1 MNVLIAADYSAPSSG
16 NFIASVIALGRKIR
30 ANGGNVIYA
39 FPQKKDWADWLER
52 EGFKV
57 YFADI
62 YKMNNEEQADF
73 LNTLINENNID
84 IVHVHF
90 SMFYHALISKRKTFK
105 GVKIIFHDH
114 MDFGVDGNLFKQKI
128 RNIVLSL
135 VYRIKKLTV
144 VTVMEKKLHYYPF
157 VKKKWF
163 VPNGLSLERNIE
175 HSMTRQEMR
184 AKLGV
189 DENEKLCLLLGW
201 DMKRKGLDIA
211 TKAVEYLRKEKL
223 NVKLAVIGFGNKP
236 SENVRAFMQQEGVEN
251 FEDSIR
257 FLDSVEDI
265 FALHRAIDVYVSAS
279 RKEAFSYGLLESI
292 SQNTPVVVSDISGTR
307 FCRYQLLFLLP

>member
-1 MNVLIAADYSAPSSG
+1 
-16 NFIASVIALGRKIR
+16 
-30 ANGGNVIYA
+30 
-39 FPQKKDWADWLER
+39 
-52 EGFKV
+52 
-57 YFADI
+57 
-62 YKMNNEEQADF
+62 
-73 LNTLINENNID
+73 
-84 IVHVHF
+84 
-90 SMFYHALISKRKTFK
+90 
-105 GVKIIFHDH
+105 

-135 VYRIKKLTV
+135 VDRIKKLTV
-144 VTVMEKKLHYYPF
+144 GTAMEKKLHYYPF

-184 AKLGV
+184 TKLGV

-211 TKAVEYLRKEKL
+211 TKAIEYLRKENM
-223 NVKLAVIGFGNKP
+223 NVKLGVIGFGNKP

-307 FCRYQLLFLLP
+307 WAGQYSKCYFYPTEDYVECAAAIKKAIDTGRSESNYKEIYEQYKIENWVEQMTDIYKKLLA